1 MGRDGDAVMN
11 DEWKQRAKELVG
23 AKPAEFDE
31 TIYECK
37 ICLVAGALQTAYQQG
52 RTDMKEQCMIVV
64 DTCVIRDP
72 TLHKLNQCFAEL
84 E

>member
-1 MGRDGDAVMN
+1 MN
-11 DEWKQRAKELVG
+11 DEWKEAARILVTDFQIG
-23 AKPAEFDE
+23 RFGEDAQVSAF
-31 TIYECK
+31 
-37 ICLVAGALQTAYQQG
+37 AGALQAAYKQG